1 MCIWY
6 DVGIRLFYI
15 IAMIL
20 SNYCIYHD
28 DVKTI
33 VLHAYCK
40 YTTVFRTGL
49 QGRTVC
55 NWLVI
60 PCINIFEKKKKKSN
74 GNIFRVTGLL
84 CREFTGHRWIPLTKA
99 SDVELWCSLSSGLK
113 QSRCWWFETPSCSSW
128 RHCNAT
134 WVTRQLLG
142 WFTPSRGPME
152 YI

>member
-33 VLHAYCK
+33 VLYAYCK

-49 QGRTVC
+49 QCRTVC

-60 PCINIFEKKKKKSN
+60 PCINIFEKKKKKKVIPYEKIDNLQKCSEISWICAITNVFVIMVHLGYNINHSN
-74 GNIFRVTGLL
+74 IVVGTCYYQDKLFGVVSQHHL
-84 CREFTGHRWIPLTKA
+84 CEPIAKTHDNK
-99 SDVELWCSLSSGLK
+99 V
-113 QSRCWWFETPSCSSW
+113 
-128 RHCNAT
+128 RHC
-134 WVTRQLLG
+134 R
-142 WFTPSRGPME
+142 PSR
-152 YI
+152 